1 MRPVTFSLAVY
12 VALLGVSPAVGQ
24 DDRPIPIPEGKHFHQ
39 LNALPPLTQKLEAP
53 ALAGSTIPTYS
64 YSVVS
69 PVDGKTYSGQ
79 IIGVNPSARPA
90 HATVIPTI
98 VVPVRL
104 TFQYSSTTRFIFD
117 PTAGDPGCLGAGRTA
132 FSLTQQSPLIND
144 VRFVFGGTNV
154 GTTQYIDAFQRAN
167 FWSAVSASGGGTYHT
182 LLGFAPMPLQSVTVS
197 SANSGSPNGTVFSF
211 SGQCGTNTSN
221 VNAPGLM
228 GVMNINFFNPVA
240 VSLIAKLGITPNS
253 FVIFLLYNV
262 VMSNGNPTITN
273 NCCFVGYHSV
283 TGTQTG
289 TQTYGVAEFEGRNQT
304 IFPGVADVSPLSHE
318 IGEWMNDPQ
327 VNNLTPAWLLGS
339 GCQGIY
345 EVGDPLNQ
353 ILMPPVKM
361 SNGFTYHLQELAFF
375 SWFYRLS
382 PSGGVNGW
390 YSDNGSLTS
399 DAGPVCQ

>member
-1 MRPVTFSLAVY
+1 MRPVTLSLALY
-12 VALLGVSPAVGQ
+12 VALLGISPAVLGQ

-39 LNALPPLTQKLEAP
+39 LNALPPLTQKLEGP

-69 PVDGKTYSGQ
+69 PVDGKMYSGQ

-90 HATVIPTI
+90 HATVVPTI

-104 TFQYSSTTRFIFD
+104 SFNYSPTTRFIFD
-117 PTAGDPGCLGAGRTA
+117 PTVGDPGCLGAGRTA
-132 FSLTQQSPLIND
+132 FGLMQQSPLIND
-144 VRFVFGGTNV
+144 AKFVFGGINV

-167 FWSAVSASGGGTYHT
+167 FWTAVLASGGDTYHT
-182 LLGFAPMPLQSVTVS
+182 LLGFAPMPVKGVGVS

-211 SGQCGTNTSN
+211 SGQCGSNTSN
-221 VNAPGLM
+221 INPPGLL
-228 GVMNINFFNPVA
+228 GVIDINFFDPVA
-240 VSLIAKLGITPNS
+240 RSLITKLGITPDS
-253 FVIFLLYNV
+253 FVIFLLYDV
-262 VMSNGNPTITN
+262 GISLGNPTITS
-273 NCCFVGYHSV
+273 NCCYLGYHSSV
-283 TGTQTG
+283 GA
-289 TQTYGVAEFEGRNQT
+289 QTYSVAEFEGRNQT
-304 IFPGVADVSPLSHE
+304 LFSGVADVSILSHE
-318 IGEWMNDPQ
+318 IGEWINDPQ
-327 VNNLTPAWLLGS
+327 LINFTPAFLVAS
-339 GCQGIY
+339 GCQDNY
-345 EVGDPLNQ
+345 EVGDPLNGR
-353 ILMPPVKM
+353 LMPPVKM